1 MYLVYVLGK
10 AEKIFHNT
18 MLYNKGTNLNN
29 LENVAGSKDNNAGKI
44 YKVKHWDLPP
54 IGWLKWKLMH
64 PELEQDVQLWLAMH
78 NAGQIQFAWKDVSWL
93 SSFFVMKT
101 LFIREA
107 V

>member
-44 YKVKHWDLPP
+44 YKVKH
-54 IGWLKWKLMH
+54 
-64 PELEQDVQLWLAMH
+64 
-78 NAGQIQFAWKDVSWL
+78 
-93 SSFFVMKT
+93 
-101 LFIREA
+101 
-107 V
+107 